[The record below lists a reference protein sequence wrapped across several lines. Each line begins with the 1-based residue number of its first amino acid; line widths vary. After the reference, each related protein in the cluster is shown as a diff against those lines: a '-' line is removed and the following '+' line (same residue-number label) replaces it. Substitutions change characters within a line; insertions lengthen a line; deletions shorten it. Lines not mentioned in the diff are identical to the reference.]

1 MKSQTSINKLQK
13 YKINIISLKYVHI
26 SNNKFW
32 INLINQTYYKY
43 FPKSFS
49 NNIIFFPINRIN
61 LLTLSIF
68 HFQQKNLTLWKKIQ
82 LNVAKK
88 KKQKERRKKR
98 FLKPRNVHSTV
109 SNAKTLLAGT
119 LVGYYT
125 SFLSSRSLGGGE
137 VGTNGTAGCNLKK
150 RTALRRFR
158 KKGLVAYC
166 LPLDCPLTMQSAFQR
181 TTDRPLDT

>member
-1 MKSQTSINKLQK
+1 M
-13 YKINIISLKYVHI
+13 
-26 SNNKFW
+26 
-32 INLINQTYYKY
+32 INQTYHKY

-61 LLTLSIF
+61 IPTLSIF
-68 HFQQKNLTLWKKIQ
+68 HFQQKNLTLWKKTQ

-88 KKQKERRKKR
+88 KKTKGKKKEKILEAAQCPFNGLQRENPSCRNTRR
-98 FLKPRNVHSTV
+98 
-109 SNAKTLLAGT
+109 LLYKLPLLEKFG
-119 LVGYYT
+119 
-125 SFLSSRSLGGGE
+125 RGGE
-137 VGTNGTAGCNLKK
+137 VGTNGTTGCNLKK

-166 LPLDCPLTMQSAFQR
+166 LPLDCPLTVQSAFQR

>member
-68 HFQQKNLTLWKKIQ
+68 HFQQKNLTLWKKTQ

-88 KKQKERRKKR
+88 KKTKGKKKEKILEAAQCPFNGLQRENPSCRNTRR
-98 FLKPRNVHSTV
+98 
-109 SNAKTLLAGT
+109 LLYKLPLLEKFG
-119 LVGYYT
+119 
-125 SFLSSRSLGGGE
+125 RGGGWHE
-137 VGTNGTAGCNLKK
+137 RNGRL
-150 RTALRRFR
+150 
-158 KKGLVAYC
+158 
-166 LPLDCPLTMQSAFQR
+166 
-181 TTDRPLDT
+181 